1 MNQGLRQRQ
10 KASRHARIL
19 EVARAYF
26 QTNGFANVTI
36 EEIARDSDLSVATVY
51 NYFGTKAGILLAL
64 VSESDEILLAELDA
78 MIRAHRGG
86 LVPAMLEFGRVLRRH
101 AMSYLQK
108 PTWREI
114 LSASIHEGSADFG
127 KTYVALDTVLI
138 GKLSMLIKTLQAD
151 GTVAPQIDA
160 DALAD
165 CLFSLQNIRFFQ
177 FIADDEVSLDRADQL
192 FRQDL
197 EQLGLLFGSAGYRA
211 D

>member
-19 EVARAYF
+19 EVARTYF
-26 QTNGFANVTI
+26 QANGFANVTI

-78 MIRAHRGG
+78 MIRTHRGS
-86 LVPAMLEFGRVLRRH
+86 LVPAVLEFGRILRRH
-101 AMSYLQK
+101 AITYLQK

-114 LSASIHEGSADFG
+114 LSASIQDGSGEFG
-127 KTYVALDTVLI
+127 RTYVGLDRVLI
-138 GKLSMLIKTLQAD
+138 GKLGKLIRLLQAR
-151 GTVAPQIDA
+151 GSVSAQVNA
-160 DALAD
+160 DMLAD

-177 FIADDEVSLDRADQL
+177 FIADDDVSEEMADTV

-197 EQLGLLFGSAGYRA
+197 EQLELLFGCAGR
-211 D
+211 